1 MIDWL
6 VKKLTQLLD
15 TLLDP
20 LWRRVLVLPWPAR
33 VAMVALLI
41 GAVLVG
47 LHLQQA
53 GRYLAI
59 ASRLPTAM
67 QHSADKSMRL
77 SVAYQ
82 ARITDS
88 IARLAASLE
97 SSVARSNKPDYGNWA
112 PAQLVVS
119 LNGLPD
125 ARQEV
130 VSQALRARADPS
142 CGCWRE
148 FAQASSPR
156 NVLVSGWA
164 LFALGR
170 TGAPA
175 SLEQLAF
182 LTGAQK
188 DDGWWPIYPSS
199 DRGEYASTY
208 ATAWAM
214 LGLNEQLR
222 RGQVPAEQVDLVTEA
237 VRRGSS
243 WLVNHRIPNRARWY
257 DYPFDVDRR
266 ISESLSGLVIYTLH
280 EVGTLDLQD
289 IDRQWL
295 AGLPPSPPQ
304 ADTCEIRNVWT
315 ETLDG
320 PQMEAYCQ
328 LTLPWQLIATT
339 HAYGHGTPMQKA
351 VAMIWVENVLDATDI
366 LHSETISG
374 DWIRAET
381 LIALRDLGSDTK

>member
-6 VKKLTQLLD
+6 IKKLTQLLD

-20 LWRRVLVLPWPAR
+20 LWRRALVLPWPGR
-33 VAMVALLI
+33 VAILALLS
-41 GAVLVG
+41 GALLVS
-47 LHLQQA
+47 LHLQRA
-53 GRYLAI
+53 GHYLAI

-77 SVAYQ
+77 SSDYQ
-82 ARITDS
+82 ARIADS
-88 IARLAASLE
+88 VARLATSLE
-97 SSVARSNKPDYGNWA
+97 SSVARINKPDYGNWA
-112 PAQLVVS
+112 PAQLAVS
-119 LNGLPD
+119 LNGLPEI
-125 ARQEV
+125 RPEV
-130 VSQALRARADPS
+130 VSQLLQARADPS

-148 FAQASSPR
+148 FAQARSPR
-156 NVLVSGWA
+156 NVLVSGWV

-170 TGAPA
+170 LGLPA
-175 SLEQLAF
+175 ASEQLAF
-182 LTGAQK
+182 LTEAQK
-188 DDGWWPIYPSS
+188 DEGWWPVYPSE
-199 DRGEYASTY
+199 DREEYASTY

-214 LGLNEQLR
+214 LGLNEQLHR
-222 RGQVPAEQVDLVTEA
+222 RQVPARQIEGVTEA

-243 WLVNHRIPNRARWY
+243 WLVNHRIPDRARWY

-280 EVGTLDLQD
+280 QVGTLDLQD

-295 AGLPPSPPQ
+295 GGLPPSPPK
-304 ADTCEIRNVWT
+304 AETCEVRNVWT
-315 ETLDG
+315 DTLDG

-339 HAYGHGTPMQKA
+339 HAYGHGTAMQKA
-351 VAMIWVENVLDATDI
+351 VAMIWVEDVLNETDI
-366 LHSETISG
+366 LHSETIKG

-381 LIALRDLGSDTK
+381 LIALRDLGSEAM